1 MSTGSAVLQRT
12 PLFDQHVEL
21 NGRMVPFAGWEMPVQ
36 YTGVMAEH
44 QAVRSHAGM
53 FDVSHMGEL
62 LVIGVMAQAFLQ
74 RCLSNDIAQLEDGD
88 GQYTLL
94 MNSRGGINDDL
105 IVYRLAPN
113 EYLLVVN
120 AANSGDDFAYLSELA
135 SSDSFE
141 GSVSVTDESSTWSM
155 IAVQGPES
163 LDLVNDA
170 LGIDLR
176 QVPSFKIVQADDDGC
191 PILAATTGYTGE
203 SGCELLIPPQS
214 VEQAW
219 KALLNAGVTPCG
231 LGARDTLR
239 LEVCYPLHGNEI
251 DAERNPISA
260 KLGWVC
266 ALGTGFIG
274 EEHVTRC
281 KADGASKLL
290 TPVKATQRGV
300 LRPGMVLKDHDG
312 REVGQLTSGTL
323 SPTLN
328 EGIGLGY
335 VDRDLCAAGTP
346 LLADVRGRDL
356 PVQVVASPFVR
367 GGIGK
372 P

>member
-1 MSTGSAVLQRT
+1 
-12 PLFDQHVEL
+12 
-21 NGRMVPFAGWEMPVQ
+21 
-36 YTGVMAEH
+36 
-44 QAVRSHAGM
+44 M

-62 LVIGVMAQAFLQ
+62 LVSGAMARDFLQ
-74 RCLSNDIAQLEDGD
+74 YCLSNDISQLEDGE

-94 MNSRGGINDDL
+94 MNSQGGVNDDL
-105 IVYRLAPN
+105 IVYRLSAN

-120 AANSGDDFAYLSELA
+120 AANSDEDYSYLTELA
-135 SSDSFE
+135 NLDLYE
-141 GSVSVTDESSTWSM
+141 GEVSVTDESSAWSM
-155 IAVQGPES
+155 IAVQGPTS
-163 LDLVNDA
+163 LDLVQAA

-176 QVPSFKIVQADDDGC
+176 QVSPFRIVRSETDDC

-214 VEQAW
+214 VEHAW
-219 KALLNAGVTPCG
+219 QVLLDAGVMPCG

-251 DAERNPISA
+251 DSERNPISA

-274 EEHVTRC
+274 EQHVARC
-281 KADGASKLL
+281 KAEGAEQLL
-290 TPVKATQRGV
+290 TPVKATERGV
-300 LRPGMVLKDHDG
+300 LRPGMIIKDHEG
-312 REVGQLTSGTL
+312 REVGRLTSGTL

-328 EGIGLGY
+328 VGIGLGY
-335 VDRDLCAAGTP
+335 VDRDQCATGTR

-356 PVQVVASPFVR
+356 PIEVVASPFVR
-367 GGIGK
+367 GGIAK
-372 P
+372 S